1 MRQRPARAVQRLV
14 ATEARHLI
22 QSRVVTQH
30 SLSRDQVIWSF
41 GPELEPVL
49 EVEPGDTVTFE
60 TNDCFT
66 GQIRSEDDLVTD
78 IDLSRINSATGP
90 VAVRGAEPGDS
101 LIVEILDVRPIEWG
115 VATLIPGFGQ
125 LIDEVASPVTRL
137 FDVRDGEIRMNDRV
151 RFPAKPM
158 VGVVGVATGGEELST
173 GLAGQ
178 HGGNLDDHFHGKGA
192 RIFFPVRQ
200 PGGMFAVGDM
210 HASMGDGEIC
220 FTGVEIAGEV
230 DIRLDLLKGKQA
242 TWPVTELADR
252 WVPHATAD
260 DYDEA
265 PKLCSEEPARLL
277 VDEWEFSIEDAFIF
291 LSDACD
297 AGGAQACKPAPG
309 FGTIAR
315 FAIPKLDATPQ
326 PFRSSLQSG

>member
-1 MRQRPARAVQRLV
+1 M
-14 ATEARHLI
+14 TH
-22 QSRVVTQH
+22 H

-49 EVEPGDTVTFE
+49 EVEPGDTVTLE

-125 LIDEVASPVTRL
+125 LIDQVASPVTRL

-158 VGVVGVATGGEELST
+158 VGVVGVATGGEELSN

-178 HGGNLDDHFHGKGA
+178 HGGNLDDHFHGKDA

-230 DIRLDLLKGKQA
+230 DVRFDLLKGRQA

-252 WVPHATAD
+252 WLPHATAD
-260 DYDEA
+260 AYDEA
-265 PKLCSEEPARLL
+265 LKLVAEEAARLL
-277 VDEWEFSIEDAFIF
+277 VDQHGFSPEDAFIF
-291 LSDACD
+291 LSVACD
-297 AGGAQACKPAPG
+297 AGVAQACKPAPH

-315 FAIPKLDATPQ
+315 FSIPKLDATPR
-326 PFRSSLQSG
+326 PFR